1 MRTKL
6 DQLGA
11 LHFLGGINDHLGKYK
26 PFLKLRLHVVLGD
39 SSPPLSLLADM
50 LS

>member
-1 MRTKL
+1 MTTSVN
-6 DQLGA
+6 
-11 LHFLGGINDHLGKYK
+11 IK